1 MGKPVLRSV
10 YYWVAIGDRRSSGC
24 QFQWLSMR
32 EAARAIFF
40 WSLATSVGSARAQ
53 PRSPGAGYE
62 LEPKVRWVHTR
73 THTHTHTQTIPC
85 SGN

>member
-1 MGKPVLRSV
+1 VLRSV

-40 WSLATSVGSARAQ
+40 GLSLQVSEVRAHSPAVLALGMNWNPKYVGCTHA
-53 PRSPGAGYE
+53 
-62 LEPKVRWVHTR
+62 R
-73 THTHTHTQTIPC
+73 THTHKQYPVQEIDDGC
-85 SGN
+85 